1 MICKRNDKIDLS
13 QEQLQELIKEKEY
26 LQELLDLTESIVVTI
41 KIGK

>member
-13 QEQLQELIKEKEY
+13 QEQLQEHMKEKEY
-26 LQELLDLTESIVVTI
+26 LQELLDLTESLVVTI